1 MSEKMQQ
8 ETSNISPIAN
18 CQSPIANGQCTERAR
33 LPWLDFAS
41 GVMIL
46 WMIVYH
52 AISTAWGYELHDL
65 WGITDVSLLPAGVHA
80 FIGIEGKLEVLNPC
94 LVFPWLY
101 FFMPW
106 FFYKSGQFFTKQSVK
121 ELWQKDTHKLLKTF
135 VIWSA
140 VGYVFYL
147 LIGWLCDTIT
157 IRNATYSV
165 IRGLFLTGKVPI
177 NTPLWFLLTLFG
189 VRMVANRFLPERDDK
204 YASWKI
210 ISMVAIGYV
219 ISYLAYRFNHRL
231 LPYWVANGAAGLSF
245 FTLGYALRDWEQK
258 WWLIA
263 LSVLVYIVGC
273 VWGFPVVDMWP
284 NKLVAGQYL
293 LWIPV
298 SLCCI
303 ITFNAVCR
311 WITCLIQVKQME
323 WVGKNA
329 MTIYVVHCM
338 VYVTVSTIFEYY
350 DVQIATGWLFGVIL
364 LAYALI
370 LPIVCKLQERCH

>member
-1 MSEKMQQ
+1 MQQ
-8 ETSNISPIAN
+8 QTSNISPIAN
-18 CQSPIANGQCTERAR
+18 CQSSIANGQCTERTR

-41 GVMIL
+41 GIMIL

-52 AISTAWGYELHDL
+52 AISTAWGYEVHDL

-189 VRMVANRFLPERDDK
+189 VRMVANQLLPERDDK
-204 YASWKI
+204 YAAWKI

-245 FTLGYALRDWEQK
+245 FALGYALRDWEQK

-263 LSVLVYIVGC
+263 PSVLVYIVGC

-284 NKLVAGQYL
+284 NKLLAGQYL

-303 ITFNAVCR
+303 IVFNEVCR
-311 WITCLIQVKQME
+311 WITRLVQLKPIE

-350 DVQIATGWLFGVIL
+350 DIQISSGGLLSVIL
-364 LAYALI
+364 LGYMLV